1 MDQRAAELVKKLG
14 LMPHP
19 EGGLFREIH
28 RSELLV
34 SPADGRSHRVALTAI
49 YFLLTEG
56 AVSRWHR
63 VRSDEVWHF
72 YEGSPLTL
80 WISSP
85 QVERVQQYSLGPLR
99 DAQLPVLAV
108 PGGWW
113 QAARTD
119 GDYTLV
125 GCTVGPGFEFS
136 DFAFAADI
144 PAAAGALRAHD
155 AALARLL

>member
-14 LMPHP
+14 LTPHP

-28 RSELLV
+28 RSDLLV
-34 SPADGRSHRVALTAI
+34 SPADGRGHRVALTAI
-49 YFLLTEG
+49 YFLLTAG

-85 QVERVQQYSLGPLR
+85 QVERVQQYSLGSLG
-99 DAQLPVLAV
+99 DAQLPVLA
-108 PGGWW
+108 
-113 QAARTD
+113 
-119 GDYTLV
+119 
-125 GCTVGPGFEFS
+125 
-136 DFAFAADI
+136 
-144 PAAAGALRAHD
+144 
-155 AALARLL
+155 